1 MNTRNLSILSLMLC
15 SLSVAA
21 ATPATTQTAM
31 SEPATLSVQATKL
44 KQSANPL
51 VYSYDEMFNFDIE
64 AFLASQAPHLLPYAE
79 HISHWAGYSSIS
91 PRVLLALM
99 EQQSGVL
106 RHPNQSAQQLA
117 QPFAKLSAKQ
127 DFASQLQDVADQLA
141 TRLYR
146 EPSHPGAS
154 EFSSQQA
161 PSALDF
167 LFDGNDPQ
175 ALTQSQSQQ
184 QTAAANKFSQ
194 IYRQLFAEDFI
205 AISSQV
211 DRQLGQKDPVI
222 MAGPANGFL
231 QFPFPLGQSWHVG
244 GAHTN
249 TGSGNYPMSSLDMSQ
264 GGGWGSNQSGRWVSA
279 SAAGSFKRHSSCFA
293 EVVHSGGWSTTYYHL
308 MNIQYN
314 TGATVSKNT
323 RIANPANTKAQ
334 ALCNG
339 GASTGPHQH
348 WSLKQNGSWTH
359 LNGVYVSG
367 WRITATGSSYDTNC
381 SRYYLT
387 KNGSSRCAGYFSH

>member
-1 MNTRNLSILSLMLC
+1 MLC

-141 TRLYR
+141 TQLYR

-175 ALTQSQSQQ
+175 ALTQPQSQQ

-244 GAHTN
+244 GAHIN

-323 RIANPANTKAQ
+323 RIANPANTKTQ

-387 KNGSSRCAGYFSH
+387 KNGTSRCAGYFSH